1 MKKNYL
7 DIIDPIHD
15 FIRVYDHELSIIDNP
30 IFQRLRRIRQ
40 LSGAHLTYPAAQ
52 HTRFEHSLGVM
63 HIASQAGDALNEKG
77 FFKSD
82 DIEILRLAGLLHD
95 IGHGPFSHLF
105 EEIIQE
111 KKISHEDFGKDII
124 LKSEIGDILTKN
136 GFDKKLVTKIAFGDS
151 KFQYMN
157 EIVSGA
163 LSADMMDY
171 LLRDGY
177 FTGAE
182 HAKIDHKRI
191 TQSLD
196 VHKKKLALERS
207 ALYSFESMMH
217 SRYQMF
223 KAVYFHKTV
232 RAAEVMLLEALRSSD
247 DEFGFSTFNLDEFVQ
262 LTDEYIL
269 SSLISSKTSK
279 LKRARKF
286 AQDYQNRKLLKCVFE
301 SILTSRKSLK
311 KIKTNELRT
320 AISKK
325 SKVDESEI
333 FVDSSVTPSIPL
345 APSKNESKSV
355 ILITN
360 EGGKSSAKEMPIS
373 EIPVVSA
380 ISGFMNILRIYT
392 HQKNRNKVEIAAKS
406 IIGELE

>member
-15 FIRVYDHELSIIDNP
+15 FIRVYEHELSLIDNP

-63 HIASQAGDALNEKG
+63 HIASQAGHALHEKG
-77 FFKSD
+77 ILKSD
-82 DIEILRLAGLLHD
+82 NIEILRLSGLLHD

-105 EEIIQE
+105 EEIIQK
-111 KKISHEDFGKDII
+111 KKISHEDFGKEII
-124 LKSEIGDILTKN
+124 LKSDIGDSLSKN
-136 GFDKKLVTKIAFGDS
+136 GFDKKLITKVAFGDS

-207 ALYSFESMMH
+207 TLYSFESMMH

-232 RAAEVMLLEALRSSD
+232 RSAEVMLLEALRLSD
-247 DEFGFSTFNLDEFVQ
+247 DEFGFTNFNVKEFVN
-262 LTDEYIL
+262 LTDEYVL
-269 SSLISSKTSK
+269 STLISSKSSK
-279 LKRARKF
+279 LKRARQL

-301 SILTSRKSLK
+301 RILTGKTNLK
-311 KIKTNELRT
+311 KTRTDELRT
-320 AISKK
+320 SISKK
-325 SKVDESEI
+325 SKIDENEI

-345 APSKNESKSV
+345 APSKNESTSI

-360 EGGKSSAKEMPIS
+360 ENGKSTAKEMPIS
-373 EIPVVSA
+373 QIPVVSA

-392 HQKNRNKVEIAAKS
+392 HQKNRKKVEIAAKS
-406 IIGELE
+406 ILGDLK

>member
-1 MKKNYL
+1 MKKIYL

-15 FIRVYDHELSIIDNP
+15 FIRVYQHELSIIDNP

-40 LSGAHLTYPAAQ
+40 LSGAHLTYPSAQ

-63 HIASQAGDALNEKG
+63 HIAGQAGHALGEKG
-77 FFKSD
+77 ILQSD

-105 EEIIQE
+105 EEIIKE
-111 KKISHEDFGKDII
+111 KKTSHEDFGKEII
-124 LKSEIGDILTKN
+124 LNSEIGDSLSKN
-136 GFDKKLVTKIAFGDS
+136 GFDKKLVTSIAFGNS
-151 KFQYMN
+151 KLQYMN
-157 EIVSGA
+157 EIVSGV

-196 VHKKKLALERS
+196 IYKKKLALERS

-232 RAAEVMLLEALRSSD
+232 RAAEVMLIEALRLSD
-247 DEFGFSTFNLDEFVQ
+247 YEFGFTTFNLDEFVK
-262 LTDEYIL
+262 LTDEYVL
-269 SSLISSKTSK
+269 STLISSESPK
-279 LKRARKF
+279 LKRAREL
-286 AQDYQNRKLLKCVFE
+286 AQDYQNRKLLKCVYE
-301 SILTSRKSLK
+301 RILTSQTNLQ
-311 KIKTNELRT
+311 KTRTDELRNE
-320 AISKK
+320 ISKK
-325 SKVDESEI
+325 SRIDENEI

-345 APSKNESKSV
+345 APSKNESKSI
-355 ILITN
+355 ILITDDN
-360 EGGKSSAKEMPIS
+360 GKSSAKELPIS

-392 HQKNRNKVEIAAKS
+392 HQNHRKKVEIAAKS
-406 IIGELE
+406 ILGELK

>member
-1 MKKNYL
+1 MKKNSL

-15 FIRVYDHELSIIDNP
+15 FIRVYNHELKIIDNP

-63 HIASQAGDALNEKG
+63 HIASQAGYSLYEKG
-77 FFKSD
+77 LLKKD

-105 EEIIQE
+105 EEIIQQ
-111 KKISHEDFGKDII
+111 KKISHEDFGKEII
-124 LKSEIGDILTKN
+124 LKSSIGDILSKN
-136 GFDKKLVTKIAFGDS
+136 GYDKRTITKIAFGDS
-151 KFQYMN
+151 KFQYLN

-182 HAKIDHKRI
+182 HAKIDHKRL

-196 VHKKKLALERS
+196 IYKKKLALEKS

-232 RAAEVMLLEALRSSD
+232 RAAEVMLLEALRLSD
-247 DEFGFSTFNLDEFVQ
+247 DEFGFTKFDINEYIK
-262 LTDEYIL
+262 LTDENVLSELL
-269 SSLISSKTSK
+269 SSKSPK
-279 LKRARKF
+279 LKKARQF
-286 AQDYQNRKLLKCVFE
+286 AQDYQNRNLLKCVYE
-301 SILTSRKSLK
+301 RILTSKTLLE
-311 KIKTNELRT
+311 KIKTNEIRLLL
-320 AISKK
+320 SKK
-325 SKVDESEI
+325 SKVDEDEI

-345 APSKNESKSV
+345 APSKKESKKI
-355 ILITN
+355 ILVTRDN
-360 EGGKSSAKEMPIS
+360 GKSQVQELPIS

-380 ISGFMNILRIYT
+380 ISGFMNILRVYT
-392 HQKNRNKVEIAAKS
+392 PQKNRKKVEIAAKS
-406 IIGELE
+406 ILGDLK